1 MLRQALASGESS
13 FKNCSISG
21 CDGCGIVCC
30 GGSVRMIDVQL
41 HSCNPLSILAQD
53 AAKLSLSSC
62 RITAAA
68 ACGVWARSGAVV
80 LATGLQL
87 QV

>member
-1 MLRQALASGESS
+1 
-13 FKNCSISG
+13 
-21 CDGCGIVCC
+21 
-30 GGSVRMIDVQL
+30 MIDVQL